1 MFPISLAWQKEDAS
15 QVPETLPWETKPSDT
30 PYDPLQQSQR
40 THPTHYPS
48 SNQPGIPTS
57 AGCHPSPISSAL
69 VEAVGPLNGSLSV
82 LDLTS
87 IFKKLQLI
95 QPDFDNVF

>member
-15 QVPETLPWETKPSDT
+15 QVSETLPWETKPSDT
-30 PYDPLQQSQR
+30 PFDPLQQSQV
-40 THPTHYPS
+40 HIQPLSQQHL
-48 SNQPGIPTS
+48 PGILTS
-57 AGCHPSPISSAL
+57 AGCHPAPISSAL
-69 VEAVGPLNGSLSV
+69 VEASGPLNGSLSV

-95 QPDFDNVF
+95 QEDFDNVF